1 MDEVG
6 GGWKWRDGDRRV
18 GDGDKGTDELT
29 HQLSQGSMTVNIDCQ
44 FARIQ
49 SPLGD
54 KPLGMTERGFLDEF
68 IEGGSIIS

>member
-1 MDEVG
+1 
-6 GGWKWRDGDRRV
+6 
-18 GDGDKGTDELT
+18 
-29 HQLSQGSMTVNIDCQ
+29 MTVNIDCQ